1 MTNINMKASV
11 DDLVLQA
18 QRWRSTQLG
27 VGVVSR
33 NVVDVTIEIAKR
45 HRVMLMLVA
54 SRRQV
59 DLAALGGGYVCG
71 WTAHDLAEY
80 VSRRGAAEWI
90 LLARDHGG
98 PWQHQSEVDGAYD
111 EDAAMRSAMAS
122 FQEDIDAG
130 FSIIHLDPS
139 TSLDGEPPEDLI
151 LDRMLQLYDACSE
164 YARSAGREIAF
175 EVGSEEQVHVH
186 SSIERP
192 RRMLDRLREHCA
204 RSGQPMPL
212 FAVVQTGTK
221 VLERRNVGSL
231 DAPYRIEGQLPAE
244 IFIPQ
249 VLSMLREFGVR
260 LKQHN
265 TDYLSSEVLGWHP
278 RLGIDAANIAP
289 QYGVDESL
297 GLIELLEG
305 TNCRDLSD
313 RFLEL
318 SYSTRKWE
326 KWMVPGSLATDR
338 EKAIW
343 SGHYVFSDPAFEELK
358 NEANSRLAKADID
371 VDDVLRTRLDQLITS
386 HVRAFRLA
394 LD

>member
-1 MTNINMKASV
+1 MTSIRMKASV

-18 QRWRSTQLG
+18 ERWRCTQLG
-27 VGVVSR
+27 IGVVSR
-33 NVVDVTIEIAKR
+33 NVVDVAVEIAKR

-59 DLAALGGGYVCG
+59 DTAALGGGYVCG
-71 WTAHDLAEY
+71 WTANELAEH
-80 VSRRGAAEWI
+80 VSRRGGAEWI
-90 LLARDHGG
+90 LLSRDHGG
-98 PWQHQSEVDGAYD
+98 PWQHTVEVERAYD
-111 EDAAMRSAMAS
+111 EAAAMRSAMTS
-122 FQEDIDAG
+122 YQEDIDAG
-130 FSIIHLDPS
+130 FSIIHIDPS
-139 TSLDGEPPEDLI
+139 TSPDGEPPEGLI
-151 LDRMLQLYDACSE
+151 LARMLELYDACSD
-164 YARSAGREIAF
+164 YARSTGRQIAF
-175 EVGSEEQVHVH
+175 EVGAEEQVNVH

-192 RRMLDRLREHCA
+192 RRMLECLRDHCA
-204 RSGQPMPL
+204 KSGQPMPL

-249 VLSMLREFGVR
+249 VRSMLREFGVR
-260 LKQHN
+260 IKQHN

-289 QYGVDESL
+289 EYGVEESL

-305 TNCRDLSD
+305 ANCRDLSE

-326 KWMVPGSLATDR
+326 KWMVPGSLASDR

-343 SGHYVFSDPAFEELK
+343 SGHYVFSDPAFEDLK
-358 NEANSRLAKADID
+358 DQANSRLAKADID
-371 VDDVLRTRLDQLITS
+371 VDDVLRARLDRLITS